1 MKIPAF
7 LSIGAGALLSVSCGL
22 FEPTNQT
29 LSSDFDPLSSPGSS
43 TDSEGASVMAPKY
56 QAGEWV
62 ETASPYVGL
71 FPSIP
76 KSGARPAKTLPL
88 ATPMKV
94 VATEETY
101 LKVELDSGEV
111 GYVPQINVM
120 ARSEAP
126 EPEPEPAPATDYG
139 PIPPPVDPAL
149 DNRGTPPPASR
160 NGVPPA
166 PVPGT
171 DPAPD
176 VPSVPVPPVPV
187 PTKPD
192 SPLPPPDPEPI
203 RPSTVPPTVPGI
215 TEE

>member
-1 MKIPAF
+1 MKTPSI
-7 LSIGAGALLSVSCGL
+7 LIIGAGALLSVSCGF
-22 FEPTNQT
+22 FESTNQT

-43 TDSEGASVMAPKY
+43 SGSQGASVMAPKY
-56 QAGEWV
+56 QPGEWV

-111 GYVPQINVM
+111 GYVPQINVTT
-120 ARSEAP
+120 RSA
-126 EPEPEPAPATDYG
+126 EPESAPATDYG

-149 DNRGTPPPASR
+149 DNRGTPPPATR
-160 NGVPPA
+160 NGVPPT

-176 VPSVPVPPVPV
+176 APSVPVPPVPV

-192 SPLPPPDPEPI
+192 SPLPPPVPEPI
-203 RPSTVPPTVPGI
+203 RPSSVPPTVPGI
-215 TEE
+215 TEEE